1 MEFVPITRDNYHQ
14 VAEIYKEGLT
24 TKIATFETEV
34 PNWENWDKKFLP
46 FCRIALIQKD
56 AVLGW
61 ASLTAVS
68 RREVYRGVAEV
79 TIYIK
84 SSHQKKGFG
93 KLLLDEL
100 ISQSEAQGI
109 WSLQASIFRGNET
122 SIRLHEKCGFRVL
135 GYKEKI
141 AKRDGIWH
149 DTFILER
156 RSDVVGVS

>member
-1 MEFVPITRDNYHQ
+1 MEFVPISKDNYNQ
-14 VAEIYKEGLT
+14 VAEIYKEGLAT
-24 TKIATFETEV
+24 QIATFETEV

-46 FCRIALIQKD
+46 FCRIALVQKD
-56 AVLGW
+56 EVLGW

-68 RREVYRGVAEV
+68 PRAVYRGVAEV

-84 SSHQKKGFG
+84 SSHQKNGFG
-93 KLLLDEL
+93 KLLLEEL
-100 ISQSEAQGI
+100 ITQSEQHGI
-109 WSLQASIFRGNET
+109 WSLQASIFRGNDI

-141 AKRDGIWH
+141 AIRDGVWH

-156 RSDVVGVS
+156 RSKSVGVD

>member
-1 MEFVPITRDNYHQ
+1 MEFVPISKDNYNQ
-14 VAEIYKEGLT
+14 VVEIYEEGLA
-24 TKIATFETEV
+24 TKLATFETQI
-34 PNWENWDKKFLP
+34 PNWDEWDKKFLP
-46 FCRIALIQKD
+46 LCRIALVLKD
-56 AVLGW
+56 EVLGW

-68 RREVYRGVAEV
+68 KRSVYCGVAEV

-84 SSHQKKGFG
+84 SSHQQKGLG

-100 ISQSEAQGI
+100 ITQSEQHGI
-109 WSLQASIFRGNET
+109 WSLQASIFRGNDV
-122 SIRLHEKCGFRVL
+122 SIRLHEKCGFRIL

-156 RSDVVGVS
+156 RSKIIGIS